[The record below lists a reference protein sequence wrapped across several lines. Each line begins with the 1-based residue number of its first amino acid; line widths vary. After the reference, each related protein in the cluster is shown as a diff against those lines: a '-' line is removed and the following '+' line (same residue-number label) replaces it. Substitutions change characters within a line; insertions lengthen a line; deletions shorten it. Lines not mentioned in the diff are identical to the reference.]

1 LRIEGQVT
9 KSSAI
14 APFVALL
21 AFASAAKAGET
32 QPAPRAPDPPT
43 SCLNNLGT
51 FLSASPKKCPLA
63 WRGIALYG
71 VVDMG
76 FGYSS
81 HAAAFNPTY
90 PQGVQELIAK
100 FSKGPRWQLVPNGL
114 QRSNVGLAANFDL
127 AAGWSFIGNI
137 NTDFDPYS
145 LRLANGPASLVQ
157 NNMRTLADQT
167 ANGDSSRAGQFDNT
181 QGYVGI
187 QNRVYGS
194 LSVGRLNSYSADLV
208 SAYDPM
214 LGSYAFSMIG
224 NSATYVSGV
233 GDTETTRY
241 ESAVK
246 YAWSGNTYRAG
257 AIWQFGGYDL
267 GNGSN
272 GAVQVDLGKDFDAL
286 SLDAVYSH
294 ARDAVALSLYGANP
308 LPAGVGPNNLRAT
321 LANIDGGILAARYRT
336 GPWTFYGGY
345 EYAVFSPPD
354 DPFAGGFQSLGGY
367 TVLPGAVNA
376 TAYVN
381 NKHLQVAWAG
391 ARFALRPDVDLVGAY
406 YLAHQNDYAPP
417 TAKPGACGPN
427 TIAAAPGATPQ
438 GTLNSYC
445 AGNLQAVS
453 ALLDYRPFKRVD
465 LYAGMMFSAASGGVA
480 SGYQHSSNF
489 APSAG
494 LRISF

>member
-1 LRIEGQVT
+1 MT
-9 KSSAI
+9 KSAAI
-14 APFVALL
+14 ARVMGAFAAL
-21 AFASAAKAGET
+21 AFGAESAESQTARRT
-32 QPAPRAPDPPT
+32 PDPPT
-43 SCLNNLGT
+43 SCLNNLAA
-51 FLSASPKKCPLA
+51 FLDASPKACPLA

-76 FGYSS
+76 LGYSS
-81 HAAAFNPTY
+81 HAAAFNPNY
-90 PQGVQELIAK
+90 PQGVQELIAR

-114 QRSNVGLAANFDL
+114 QRSNIGLAADFDL
-127 AAGWSFIGNI
+127 ADGWSFIGNI

-157 NNMRTLADQT
+157 NNARTLADQT

-181 QGYVGI
+181 QGYVGV
-187 QNRVYGS
+187 QNEVYGT
-194 LSVGRLNSYSADLV
+194 LSVGRLNSFSADLV

-214 LGSYAFSMIG
+214 LGAYAFSLIG

-233 GDTETTRY
+233 GATETTRY

-246 YAWSGNTYRAG
+246 YAWNANAYRAG
-257 AIWQFGGYDL
+257 AIWQFGGYAL

-272 GAVQVDLGKDFDAL
+272 GAVQVDVGKDLGPL
-286 SLDAVYSH
+286 SLDALYSH
-294 ARDAVALSLYGANP
+294 ARDAVSLSLYGVNP
-308 LPAGVGPNNLRAT
+308 LPAGVGADNLKAT
-321 LANIDGGILAARYRT
+321 LANIDGGILAARYLA
-336 GPWTFYGGY
+336 GPWTLYGGY

-354 DPFAGGFQSLGGY
+354 DAYPGGFPSLGGY
-367 TVLPGAVNA
+367 SVLPGAVNA

-391 ARFALRPDVDLVGAY
+391 ARFAVRPDLDLVGAY
-406 YLAHQNDYAPP
+406 YIAHQSDYAPAN
-417 TAKPGACGPN
+417 AKPGACGPN
-427 TIAAAPGATPQ
+427 TVAAAPGATPQ

-453 ALLDYRPFKRVD
+453 ALLDYRPFPRVD
-465 LYAGMMFSAASGGVA
+465 LYAGMMFSAASGGMA
-480 SGYQHSSNF
+480 SGFLRSSNF

-494 LRISF
+494 LRMSF